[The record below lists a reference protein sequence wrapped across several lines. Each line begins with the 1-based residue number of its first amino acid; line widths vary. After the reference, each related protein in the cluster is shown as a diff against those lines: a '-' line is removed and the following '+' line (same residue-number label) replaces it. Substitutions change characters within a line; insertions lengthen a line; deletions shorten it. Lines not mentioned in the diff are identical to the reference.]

1 MSDPGNARMAVAT
14 TSVDSDRSAATRPR
28 AQGARALSH
37 YLREGILS
45 GALRPGIKLP
55 AERELSERFST
66 SRGAVRRVLMTF
78 REQGLISQSVGSG
91 TFITES
97 AGAAH
102 SPTEVKGASSPL
114 PALTAPSADG
124 NVSPA
129 ELMVARRLIEPLMP
143 GLIVR
148 NATATDFAR
157 MRHCIEQSEAART
170 INAFEHWDGK
180 LHEALAVATHNGF
193 FVRILA
199 LTREIRDQGGWGRL
213 KARSLTAPRRA
224 RYEQQH
230 RALVD
235 ALRDR
240 DAALAKRTLIS
251 HLDQIQQNLFE
262 D

>member
-1 MSDPGNARMAVAT
+1 MSDAGNARMAVAT
-14 TSVDSDRSAATRPR
+14 VAVDNDRRATTHPK

-55 AERELSERFST
+55 AERELSERFGT
-66 SRGAVRRVLMTF
+66 SRGAVRRVLLTF
-78 REQGLISQSVGSG
+78 REQGLISQAVGSG

-102 SPTEVKGASSPL
+102 SPTAVTGASSPL
-114 PALTAPSADG
+114 SAFTAASADG

-157 MRHCIEQSEAART
+157 MQHCIEQSEAART
-170 INAFEHWDGK
+170 IDVFEHWDGK
-180 LHEALAVATHNGF
+180 LHEALAIATHNGF
-193 FVRILA
+193 FVRILE
-199 LTREIRDQGGWGRL
+199 LTRQIRDQGEWGRL
-213 KARSLTAPRRA
+213 KAKSLTAPRRA
-224 RYEQQH
+224 QYEQQH

-240 DAALAKRTLIS
+240 DAVAAKLTLIS